1 MVWAV
6 FVGVLVVVVLYILW
20 QMDLLGKANTK
31 LKQQISAR
39 EHELLKLQQAA
50 FQLAEQQRSMLQQQL
65 QQVPAKSVLTAVELK
80 MCQLLIQTLPV
91 VVKECCSKAVTP
103 QQVIKNQTQRLPDG
117 AHMEAMMKRH
127 SRLTTLWQNNS
138 VMSHLQ
144 LCTVVVALAQE
155 ETQAKAG

>member
-6 FVGVLVVVVLYILW
+6 FVGILVVVVLYIMW
-20 QMDLLGKANTK
+20 QMDLLSKANAK
-31 LKQQISAR
+31 LKQQITNR
-39 EHELLKLQQAA
+39 DQELLKLQQAA
-50 FQLAEQQRSMLQQQL
+50 FQLAEQQRGVLQQQFQL
-65 QQVPAKSVLTAVELK
+65 VPATSVLNAVELK

-117 AHMEAMMKRH
+117 AHMELMMKRH

-138 VMSHLQ
+138 VMSHVQ
-144 LCTVVVALAQE
+144 LCTVLVALAQE

>member
-117 AHMEAMMKRH
+117 AHMELMMKRH

>member
-20 QMDLLGKANTK
+20 QMDLLSKANTK
-31 LKQQISAR
+31 LKQQVTAR
-39 EHELLKLQQAA
+39 EQELLKLQQAA
-50 FQLAEQQRSMLQQQL
+50 FQLAEQQRGVLQQQL
-65 QQVPAKSVLTAVELK
+65 QQVPATSVLSAVELK
-80 MCQLLIQTLPV
+80 MCQLLIQTLPL
-91 VVKECCSKAVTP
+91 VVKECCSKTMTP

-117 AHMEAMMKRH
+117 AHMELMMKRH
-127 SRLTTLWQNNS
+127 TRLTTLWQNNS

-155 ETQAKAG
+155 ETQARAG